1 MKTRAQSTIEYA
13 VLITIIV
20 LAVVAMNNYVRRA
33 VNANLKNTEEQLNQQ
48 VNPTYWNFPSNTD
61 SGGGDDDSGREEPP
75 QMEQ

>member
-1 MKTRAQSTIEYA
+1 
-13 VLITIIV
+13 
-20 LAVVAMNNYVRRA
+20 MNNYVRRA